1 MGLDF
6 HLGISHN
13 PTFTGLAQRPNNSQ
27 ITMATKLKTIG
38 FVETS
43 FGKSEIMKEIPQPK
57 D

>member
-1 MGLDF
+1 
-6 HLGISHN
+6 
-13 PTFTGLAQRPNNSQ
+13 
-27 ITMATKLKTIG
+27 MATKLKTIG